1 MRRLLLIT
9 GDIASGKTT
18 FSRVLS
24 ARYGAA
30 VFQKDSI
37 KEILGDVI
45 GFRDR
50 AENKRLSLAT
60 VALMTHIFSSL
71 TIGGTPLILE
81 ANFRQNELEKIHAAA
96 EKGCYQVLT
105 LVLRG
110 DLDVLYGRYCRR
122 KNEENRHPVHLS
134 APLHVKEEFYRYVLD
149 ARTEAIPGD
158 KLEIDTTDFTFLTD
172 ETLLGR
178 IDAFFREE

>member
-18 FSRVLS
+18 FSRILS
-24 ARYGAA
+24 ARYGTA

-37 KEILGDVI
+37 KEILGDEI

-60 VALMTHIFSSL
+60 VALMTHIFSTL
-71 TIGGTPLILE
+71 TVSGAPLIME
-81 ANFRQNELEKIHAAA
+81 ANFRENELGKIHAAA
-96 EKGCYQVLT
+96 EKGGYRVLT

-110 DLDVLYGRYCRR
+110 DLDVLLARYCRR
-122 KNEENRHPVHLS
+122 MNEENRHPVHLS
-134 APLHVKEEFYRYVLD
+134 APLHEREEFYRYVLD
-149 ARTEAIPGD
+149 ARTEKIPGETI
-158 KLEIDTTDFTFLTD
+158 EIDATDFSYQTD
-172 ETLLGR
+172 EALLGR
-178 IDAFFREE
+178 IDAFFAEE